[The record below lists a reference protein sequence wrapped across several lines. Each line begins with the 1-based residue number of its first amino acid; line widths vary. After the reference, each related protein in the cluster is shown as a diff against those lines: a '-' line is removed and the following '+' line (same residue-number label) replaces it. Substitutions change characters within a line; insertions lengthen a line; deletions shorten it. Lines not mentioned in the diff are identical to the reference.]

1 MYRQDKHLKYLIN
14 EYLLDNL
21 KQNNYNELINM
32 LIQKNQVLENYINEK
47 RKINKNE

>member
-14 EYLLDNL
+14 EYLVDNL

-47 RKINKNE
+47 RKINKK